1 MIYTESTTLPRYR
14 KAHTFTAP
22 FSFIHVAIED
32 HLEVTDYLLDL
43 GKTDI
48 HNLGLTLGLHHRHL
62 KTMGDSETFR
72 DDMIDAWLQKEDQVL
87 KRGVPTWENLV
98 KSLRD
103 RRVNQAG
110 VAEKIENDKTLAT
123 ISST

>member
-1 MIYTESTTLPRYR
+1 MLPPYFRPW

-48 HNLGLTLGLHHRHL
+48 HNLGLTLGLHHHHL

-72 DDMIDAWLQKEDQVL
+72 NDMVDAWLQKKDQVL
-87 KRGVPTWENLV
+87 KRGTCANMGESSEVP
-98 KSLRD
+98 
-103 RRVNQAG
+103 
-110 VAEKIENDKTLAT
+110 
-123 ISST
+123 